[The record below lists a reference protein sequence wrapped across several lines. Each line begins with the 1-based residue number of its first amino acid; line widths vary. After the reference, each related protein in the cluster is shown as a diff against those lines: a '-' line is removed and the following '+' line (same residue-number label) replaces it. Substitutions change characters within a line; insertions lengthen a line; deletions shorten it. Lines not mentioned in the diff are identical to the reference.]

1 MDDAQL
7 RTAIAVARAGERL
20 NIVRS
25 GDWPDI
31 AVSLLVAGREEAQLA
46 ELAGLPKSASG
57 WDTDPLVADLSEQ
70 HGVTVPSLA
79 EATDLMARLM
89 AQDLRQR
96 PAAVSAPMIRVLA
109 SLASPDF
116 ESDLAA
122 QCAGIE
128 EYLDCECVARVDTS
142 LEVELEQLPELEL
155 PDLVVEIL
163 ARQLRAALPLTQPD
177 HGH

>member
-57 WDTDPLVADLSEQ
+57 WDTDPLVADLSDQ
-70 HGVTVPSLA
+70 HGVTVPAPA
-79 EATDLMARLM
+79 EATELIARLM

-109 SLASPDF
+109 SLAPPDF

-128 EYLDCECVARVDTS
+128 EYLETKYVGLDF
-142 LEVELEQLPELEL
+142 
-155 PDLVVEIL
+155 
-163 ARQLRAALPLTQPD
+163 
-177 HGH
+177 